1 MSLWNSPGGRNAPN
15 YGSTTQG
22 FGSAASPSRMSNPVQ
37 RFHQLCDNISS
48 NIFSINTATSTL
60 ERATKQLGTQADT
73 EAFRDKIHVTQQ
85 NANATIKMTSASLHD
100 LAGLIGPADKQQR
113 LQSDRLRNEFQEVV
127 KRYSNL
133 QKEVAARQRYSM
145 CSSATAPSGTKASGW
160 GWSETQREEEQAA
173 LIPGLEGPQST
184 MQQQQHLEADLD
196 YENALLAER
205 ERRMRQIETDMLDCN
220 QIFKDLAT
228 LVHEQGETI
237 NSIEGNIEST
247 QINTGQA
254 VDQLR
259 SAAHYQKKYRKKA
272 CCLLVLVI
280 IIVVTLSLVIYFS
293 AR

>member
-1 MSLWNSPGGRNAPN
+1 MSLWSSPGGRNAQN

-22 FGSAASPSRMSNPVQ
+22 FGSAASPSRMPNAVQ

-48 NIFSINTATSTL
+48 NVFSINTATSTL

-85 NANATIKMTSASLHD
+85 NANATIKMTTASLQD

-127 KRYSNL
+127 QRYSNL
-133 QKEVAARQRYSM
+133 QKEVATRMRYSM
-145 CSSATAPSGTKASGW
+145 CAPSAAPRAKPTGW
-160 GWSETQREEEQAA
+160 GWSEDQREEEQAA
-173 LIPGLEGPQST
+173 LIPGLDSPQSSV
-184 MQQQQHLEADLD
+184 QQQQQLAADL
-196 YENALLAER
+196 EHETALLAER
-205 ERRMRQIETDMLDCN
+205 ERRMQQIETDILDCN

-237 NSIEGNIEST
+237 SSIEGNIEST

-259 SAAHYQKKYRKKA
+259 SAAQYQKKYRKKA
-272 CCLLVLVI
+272 CCLLVLVVI
-280 IIVVTLSLVIYFS
+280 GVVTLALVIYFS

>member
-1 MSLWNSPGGRNAPN
+1 MSLWNSPGGRNAQN

-37 RFHQLCDNISS
+37 RFHQLSDNISS

-73 EAFRDKIHVTQQ
+73 EAFRDKIHLTQQ

-100 LAGLIGPADKQQR
+100 LAGLIGPADKQLR

-133 QKEVAARQRYSM
+133 QKEVATRQRYSM
-145 CSSATAPSGTKASGW
+145 CKPAAAPRTRTSGW
-160 GWSETQREEEQAA
+160 GGLEAQREEEEAA
-173 LIPGLEGPQST
+173 LIPGLESPQSPV
-184 MQQQQHLEADLD
+184 QQQQHLVADLD

-247 QINTGQA
+247 QINTSQA

-259 SAAHYQKKYRKKA
+259 SAAQYQKKYRKKA
-272 CCLLVLVI
+272 CCLLTLAVI
-280 IIVVTLSLVIYFS
+280 GIAALALVIYFS

>member
-1 MSLWNSPGGRNAPN
+1 MSLWSSPGGRNAQN
-15 YGSTTQG
+15 YGSTAQG
-22 FGSAASPSRMSNPVQ
+22 FGSAASPSRMPNAVQ

-48 NIFSINTATSTL
+48 NVFSINTATSTL

-85 NANATIKMTSASLHD
+85 NANATIKMTTASLHD

-127 KRYSNL
+127 QRYSNL
-133 QKEVAARQRYSM
+133 QKEVATRMRYSM
-145 CSSATAPSGTKASGW
+145 CVPSAAPRTKPGGW
-160 GWSETQREEEQAA
+160 GWSEDQGEEEQAA
-173 LIPGLEGPQST
+173 LIPGLDSPQSSL
-184 MQQQQHLEADLD
+184 QQQQHLAADL
-196 YENALLAER
+196 EHETALLAER
-205 ERRMRQIETDMLDCN
+205 ERRMQQIETDILDCN

-237 NSIEGNIEST
+237 SSIEGNIEST

-259 SAAHYQKKYRKKA
+259 SAAQYQKKYRKKA
-272 CCLLVLVI
+272 CFLLVLVVI
-280 IIVVTLSLVIYFS
+280 GVVTLALVIYFS